1 MVLDGFLQDLIK
13 LPMGSKLVLSAYLD
27 LRPERGGKKHYLVYL
42 KNRLVEIK
50 KSFPARAPEQTELDK
65 NIKLIHKFFDEER
78 NTAWKGLAI
87 FACASANLFV
97 ALPLLQ
103 PAENYMSYEQIPH
116 LFSLLLQ
123 TPLYQPHVVIVA
135 SSRQASLN
143 LIHMGYLAKQMNFSW
158 EDKHTTRFGRMG
170 WSLPKFQRH
179 LQEHLKQRSK
189 EIVENLE
196 KLIIPEKW
204 EYLFVVA
211 EKGIE
216 GELKRQMPTA
226 LNKKRISLPDSDIHD
241 PLAKILGAA
250 TETLM
255 NLFRNEGEKLA
266 HYILEEAEPMGRAA
280 CGPERVLSALRD
292 RKIERLVL
300 DKEFSAPGWR
310 CAACFSLGFGGSPK
324 VCPYCQGMILETN
337 LREEIVFKA
346 KSQGLEILF
355 TEKCAPLL
363 KVGGIGALFKYKK

>member
-13 LPMGSKLVLSAYLD
+13 LPVGSKLILSAYLD
-27 LRPERGGKKHYLVYL
+27 LRPERGGKKHYLVYM
-42 KNRLVEIK
+42 KNRLAEIK
-50 KSFPARAPEQTELDK
+50 KSFPARAPEQTELNND
-65 NIKLIHKFFDEER
+65 IKLIYKFLDEEI
-78 NTAWKGLAI
+78 NPAWKGLAI
-87 FACASANLFV
+87 FTCASANLFV
-97 ALPLLQ
+97 SLPLLQ
-103 PAENYMSYEQIPH
+103 PAENYMSYEQFPH
-116 LFSLLLQ
+116 LFPLLLQ
-123 TPLYQPHVVIVA
+123 TSLYQPHVVIVA

-143 LIHMGYLAKQMNFSW
+143 LIQMGDLAKQLNFSW

-204 EYLFVVA
+204 EYLFIVA

-216 GELKRQMPTA
+216 GELKKQLPTA
-226 LNKKRISLPDSDIHD
+226 LNKKWISLPNCDIHD
-241 PLAKILGAA
+241 PLAKILAAA

-255 NLFRNEGEKLA
+255 NLFRNEGEKFA
-266 HYILEEAEPMGRAA
+266 RYILEEAEPMGRAA
-280 CGPERVLSALRD
+280 CGPERVLSALQD

-310 CAACFSLGFGGSPK
+310 CAGCFALGFGGEPK
-324 VCPYCQGMILETN
+324 ACPYCQGRILATN

-355 TEKCAPLL
+355 TEKFVPLL
-363 KVGGIGALFKYKK
+363 KAGGIGALFKYKK